1 MKELN
6 LYPLKRK
13 KIKLTTFA
21 LYIVIML
28 LPSVISFYML
38 DLYWKKAVD
47 SYNGTYKKFFDIIGY
62 KLSGTKQDITV
73 LKRASESFKIK
84 ATVLKARQKETADF
98 IKKSYVSKK
107 ILKEVFNFWKTQKD
121 EWMVLKE
128 LQWENGALNI
138 DLYRLYDPGSAK
150 NLDMLKLSLKEL
162 GNLKSEVIF
171 NVNFI
176 DSTKLER
183 VVLTLNVPS
192 N

>member
-1 MKELN
+1 MMVIIRIESRAVGDPFPRYHGMTIDKD
-6 LYPLKRK
+6 LK
-13 KIKLTTFA
+13 
-21 LYIVIML
+21 
-28 LPSVISFYML
+28 P
-38 DLYWKKAVD
+38 
-47 SYNGTYKKFFDIIGY
+47 
-62 KLSGTKQDITV
+62 
-73 LKRASESFKIK
+73 
-84 ATVLKARQKETADF
+84 
-98 IKKSYVSKK
+98 
-107 ILKEVFNFWKTQKD
+107 NFWKTQKD

>member
-98 IKKSYVSKK
+98 IKKSY
-107 ILKEVFNFWKTQKD
+107 ILE
-121 EWMVLKE
+121 
-128 LQWENGALNI
+128 G
-138 DLYRLYDPGSAK
+138 P
-150 NLDMLKLSLKEL
+150 
-162 GNLKSEVIF
+162 
-171 NVNFI
+171 
-176 DSTKLER
+176 
-183 VVLTLNVPS
+183 
-192 N
+192 